1 MPDDIVDDAAEAGPP
16 IETPAELTLDILRH
30 SAAHLMAAAVI
41 ELYPG
46 AQYDVGPATEE
57 GFFYNFRLPGGAHF
71 VEDDLTSI
79 EARMKEMVKRRL
91 AYEREVMSRDQ
102 ARQFFEDRD
111 QPFKVRIIDRMP
123 ADVDSVGVYRTGDFV
138 DLCRGP
144 HVPHSGLL
152 RSIKLLR
159 VAGVYWRGDERNEQ
173 LQRVYGTAF
182 FERADLDAFIAQREE
197 ARRRDHRRLGA
208 ELDLFHVSEQ
218 SPGSPFWHPKG
229 MIIWNALEDV
239 RRGENAKRGYVEVKT
254 PLLFD
259 VDTYKTSG
267 HYENYAENIFF
278 VSSRDEGTQLALK
291 PMNCPGHMLL
301 FGTGLRSYRELPIR
315 YAESSTLHRDERSG
329 TLHGLL
335 RVRHITQDDAHI
347 FCGPDQIQDEI
358 HGIVEYANHL
368 YGMLGVEPRA
378 ELSTR
383 PEKRLGTEAQWD
395 QAESALEEALKRHG
409 MEYVVSAGEGTFYGP
424 KIDLHMT
431 DSIGRSWQMGTIQLD
446 YQMPARFGLSYV
458 GADGEDHT
466 PVVIHRALLGSLER
480 FIGILTE
487 HYAGNFPL
495 WLAPVQASI
504 VPVQDDAPEVIAYA
518 QAVRERLRAA
528 GLRADV
534 DDKPG
539 VRMQARIR
547 DASRQRVPYVVVV
560 GRNDL
565 ERGDDVVN
573 VRSTRDG
580 GQENVAVA
588 DLVTRLADE
597 VAERRPS

>member
-1 MPDDIVDDAAEAGPP
+1 MPDDLVDDSAEAGLP
-16 IETPAELTLDILRH
+16 IDAPATLTLDILRH
-30 SAAHLMAAAVI
+30 SAAHLMAAAVV

-71 VEDDLTSI
+71 SEDDLATI
-79 EARMKEMVKRRL
+79 EARMKELAKRRL
-91 AYEREVMSRDQ
+91 AYEREVMPRAQ
-102 ARQFFEDRD
+102 ARLYFAGRD
-111 QPFKVRIIDRMP
+111 QPFKVAIIDRMP
-123 ADVDSVGVYRTGDFV
+123 DDVDSVGVYRTGDFV

-144 HVPHSGLL
+144 HVPNSGLL

-182 FERADLDAFIAQREE
+182 FERAELDAFIAQREE
-197 ARRRDHRRLGA
+197 AKRRDHRRLGA
-208 ELDLFHVSEQ
+208 ELDLFHVSEH

-239 RRGENAKRGYVEVKT
+239 RRTENAMRGYVEVKT

-278 VSSRDEGTQLALK
+278 VTSRDEGNQLALK

-347 FCGPDQIQDEI
+347 FCAEDQIQEEI

-368 YGMLGVEPRA
+368 YAMLGVQPRA

-383 PEKRLGTEAQWD
+383 PEKRLGSDAQWD
-395 QAESALEEALKRHG
+395 QAESALEQALRDHG
-409 MEYVVSAGEGTFYGP
+409 MEYVISPGEGTFYGP

-446 YQMPARFGLSYV
+446 YQMPARFGLRYV
-458 GADGEDHT
+458 GADGDDHT

-487 HYAGNFPL
+487 HYAGSFPL
-495 WLAPVQASI
+495 WLAPVQAVI
-504 VPVQDDAPEVIAYA
+504 VPVQDDAPEVIAYT
-518 QAVRERLRAA
+518 QEIRDRMRAG
-528 GLRADV
+528 GLRVDV

-539 VRMQARIR
+539 ERMQARVR
-547 DASRQRVPYVVVV
+547 AAVKQRVPYVVVV
-560 GRNDL
+560 GRNDV
-565 ERGDDVVN
+565 ERGDDVVT
-573 VRSTRDG
+573 VRSTRDA

-588 DLVTRLADE
+588 ELVRRLGDE

>member
-1 MPDDIVDDAAEAGPP
+1 MAEDIVDDSAEAGPP
-16 IETPAELTLDILRH
+16 LEAPAELTLEILRH
-30 SAAHLMAAAVI
+30 SAAHLMAAAVV
-41 ELYPG
+41 ELFPG

-57 GFFYNFRLPGGAHF
+57 GFFYNFRLAGGAHF
-71 VEDDLTSI
+71 SEEDLATI
-79 EARMKEMVKRRL
+79 EARMKELAKRRIPF
-91 AYEREVMSRDQ
+91 ERAVMSRAA
-102 ARQFFEDRD
+102 ARQLFSDIG
-111 QPFKVRIIDRMP
+111 QPFKVKLIDRMTE
-123 ADVDSVGVYRTGDFV
+123 DVDSVGIYRTGDFV

-144 HVPHSGLL
+144 HVPHSGQL
-152 RSIKLLR
+152 RAVRLLR

-182 FERADLDAFIAQREE
+182 FDREQLEAFIAQREE

-208 ELDLFHVSEQ
+208 ELDLFHVSEH

-229 MIIWNALEDV
+229 MIIWNTLEDL
-239 RRGENAKRGYVEVKT
+239 RRDENRKRGYQEVKT

-259 VDTYKTSG
+259 VETYKTSG

-278 VSSRDEGTQLALK
+278 VSSREEGKQLALK
-291 PMNCPGHMLL
+291 PMNCPGHMIL
-301 FGTGLRSYRELPIR
+301 FGTGMRSYRELPIR

-347 FCGPDQIQDEI
+347 FCSPDQIQDEI

-368 YGMLGVEPRA
+368 YAMLGVEPRA

-383 PEKRLGTEAQWD
+383 PEKRLGSEAQWD

-409 MEYVVSAGEGTFYGP
+409 MDYVISPGEGTFYGP

-458 GADGEDHT
+458 GGDGQEHT

-487 HYAGNFPL
+487 HYAGHFPL
-495 WLAPVQASI
+495 WLAPVQCEI
-504 VPVQDDAPEVIAYA
+504 VPVQDDAPEVIEY
-518 QAVRERLRAA
+518 VTGLRDTMRAA
-528 GLRADV
+528 GLRAEV
-534 DDKPG
+534 NDKPG
-539 VRMQARIR
+539 ERMQARIR
-547 DASRQRVPYVVVV
+547 EAELRKVPYIAVV
-560 GRNDL
+560 GRRDL
-565 ERGDDVVN
+565 ERGDGVVN
-573 VRSTRDG
+573 VRSTRTG
-580 GQENVAVA
+580 TQENLAA
-588 DLVTRLADE
+588 RDLVARLVSEASS
-597 VAERRPS
+597 RSNG

>member
-1 MPDDIVDDAAEAGPP
+1 MPDEIVDDSAEAGPP
-16 IETPAELTLDILRH
+16 LEVPAELTLGILRH
-30 SAAHLMAAAVI
+30 SAAHLMAAAVV

-46 AQYDVGPATEE
+46 AEYDVGPATEE
-57 GFFYNFRLPGGAHF
+57 GFFYNFRLTDSAHF
-71 VEDDLTSI
+71 VEEDLSRI
-79 EARMKEMVKRRL
+79 EAKMKELSKRRIPFD
-91 AYEREVMSRDQ
+91 REVMSRAN
-102 ARQFFEDRD
+102 ARQLFSEMH
-111 QPFKVRIIDRMP
+111 QSFKVDIIDRMGGE
-123 ADVDSVGVYRTGDFV
+123 VDEVGVYRTGDFV

-144 HVPHSGLL
+144 HVPHSGHL
-152 RSIKLLR
+152 RAVKLLR
-159 VAGVYWRGDERNEQ
+159 VAGVYWRGDESNEQ

-182 FERADLDAFIAQREE
+182 FEREQLDAFIALREE

-208 ELDLFHVSEQ
+208 ELDLFHVSEH

-229 MIIWNALEDV
+229 MIIWNTLEDL
-239 RRGENAKRGYVEVKT
+239 RRAENAKRGYVEVKT

-259 VDTYKTSG
+259 IDTYKTSG

-278 VSSRDEGTQLALK
+278 VSSRDEDRQLALK

-301 FGTGLRSYRELPIR
+301 FGNGLRSYRELPIR

-347 FCGPDQIQDEI
+347 FCTDDQIQDEI
-358 HGIVEYANHL
+358 HRIVDYANHL
-368 YGMLGVEPRA
+368 YAMLGVEPRA

-383 PEKRLGTEAQWD
+383 PERRLGSEAQWD
-395 QAESALEEALKRHG
+395 RAEAALEEALQRHG
-409 MEYVVSAGEGTFYGP
+409 MAYVISAGEGTFYGP

-446 YQMPARFGLSYV
+446 YQMPARFGLTYV
-458 GADGEDHT
+458 GVDGDDHT

-487 HYAGNFPL
+487 HYAGHFPL
-495 WLAPVQASI
+495 WLAPVQVEI
-504 VPVQDDAPEVIAYA
+504 VPVQDDSPEVISYA
-518 QAVRERLRAA
+518 LALAARLRAA
-528 GLRADV
+528 GLRAEV

-547 DASRQRVPYVVVV
+547 DAVKQKVPYVVVV
-560 GRNDL
+560 GRNDI
-565 ERGDDVVN
+565 ERGDDVVS
-573 VRSTRDG
+573 VRATRADK
-580 GQENVAVA
+580 QENVAVS
-588 DLVTRLADE
+588 DLVHRLVHE
-597 VAERRPS
+597 VAERVSG